1 MTMSD
6 HGDHALRQ
14 LRDGLTR
21 ALDEPTITHG
31 LARTLRA
38 AVKELDL
45 CLGHLES
52 RGRWPTGRVGMPASR
67 VQIGGGSHSLPGFLN
82 IDLVPPADLIWDVRE
97 GIPLADAS
105 AEFVFSEHFLE
116 HIDYP
121 RSAKL
126 YVSEVY
132 RILKPDGQAV
142 TGVPDAGF
150 ILNAH
155 RSHDRGV
162 FEQMHER
169 WYGNRTGLEIDT
181 YLDLVNYI
189 FRDQDDD
196 ATYNPHY
203 WAYDREKLTSMFAAV
218 GFSRIEPWTFDPA
231 IANPKRQWGS
241 VYLLAT
247 K

>member
-1 MTMSD
+1 MSGLN
-6 HGDHALRQ
+6 GDHELVRLREEI
-14 LRDGLTR
+14 TR
-21 ALDEPTITHG
+21 ALDDPATTHG

-38 AVKELDL
+38 AVKELNL
-45 CLGHLES
+45 CLGHQES
-52 RGRWPTGRVGMPASR
+52 RRRWPTGRIGMSAR
-67 VQIGGGSHSLPGFLN
+67 VQIGGGTHSIPGFLN
-82 IDLVPPADLIWDVRE
+82 IDLTPPTDLIWDVRE
-97 GIPLADAS
+97 GIPLADGS

-126 YVSEVY
+126 YVSEVH
-132 RILKPDGQAV
+132 RILQPGGQVV
-142 TGVPDAGF
+142 TGVPDAEF

-162 FEQMHER
+162 FDQMHER

-181 YLDLVNYI
+181 YLDLVNYV

-203 WAYDREKLTSMFAAV
+203 WAYDREKLTSMFAAS
-218 GFSRIEPWTFDPA
+218 GFSRVEPWTFDPA

-241 VYLLAT
+241 IYLLAT